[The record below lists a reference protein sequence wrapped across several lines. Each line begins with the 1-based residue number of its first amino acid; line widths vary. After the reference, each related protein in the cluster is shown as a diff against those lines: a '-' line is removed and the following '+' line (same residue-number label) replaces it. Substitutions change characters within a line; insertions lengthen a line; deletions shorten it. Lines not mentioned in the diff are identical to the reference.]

1 MKVFKCDEELET
13 VLFKT
18 GFIDVTQDKDK
29 KRGKKEFRLTR
40 NSRNKILFDYFN
52 FTFIEGIFIS
62 NEFKKSYVSA
72 EELQVLL
79 WYLKNPLVKREINR
93 HYGQFSL
100 RRVKDLYVS
109 AQTELDFYLS
119 NNIKSKKLKKLTQ
132 IVSSFNLNFQINFC
146 S

>member
-72 EELQVLL
+72 EELRLLL
-79 WYLKNPLVKREINR
+79 WYLKNPLVKREITR

-100 RRVKDLYVS
+100 RSVKDLYVS

-119 NNIKSKKLKKLTQ
+119 NNIESKKLIKLTQ
-132 IVSSFNLNFQINFC
+132 IVSSFKFEFSN
-146 S
+146 